1 MQNTAA
7 NNTLIKNVT
16 TAGESEVELY
26 IDLAQHN
33 LQVNGRKV
41 ESVSMCVTLDE
52 DEHYVGDLAVNWQEE
67 NDSDYKHNTALLMRD
82 ISDTNNNTATM
93 GQFYWEHAFD
103 DELHSILQQHGFSK
117 AAAEDVCTSEWGM
130 QDVGRASY
138 DAYDIAEEMLA
149 AHNIKIK
156 TPY

>member
-33 LQVNGRKV
+33 LRVNGRKV
-41 ESVSMCVTLDE
+41 ESVSMCITLDE

-93 GQFYWEHAFD
+93 GEFYWEHAFD
-103 DELHSILQQHGFSK
+103 DTLHSILQQHGFSK
-117 AAAEDVCTSEWGM
+117 AAAEDVGGSEWGM

-138 DAYDIAEEMLA
+138 DAYDIAVEMLA
-149 AHNIKIK
+149 AHNITLK